1 VKSGNRAAF
10 LVAIQPGSLSQRPG
24 GVNTRLAVRQIAK
37 ISRPEHDAGALSGNP
52 ILPSKTI
59 EEPAR
64 QVPLYGEYDVA
75 VLGGGPA
82 GIAAAVAAARA
93 GRRTLLI
100 ERYGFLGGMGTA
112 AGVTNFCGLHANVHG
127 EMHRVVQGIASELL
141 DRIDRLGGLNAPHL
155 ILGKILAQAYD
166 TAAYKIAADD
176 LLATHKVDI
185 LFHALGAGVVMHDIR
200 SINALMVET
209 KAGRQAVRAGIFI
222 DCSGDGDLAAWAGAP
237 FEIGD
242 DQGHMLYPSMMFRL
256 NGIDPEKAGDAW
268 RTIPALMEKAE
279 AAGTHK
285 FPRKAAIV
293 RPQRSQIE
301 WRVNFTQVAREDGA
315 AVSGLDPDEMTRGE
329 IEGRRQAVK
338 AFEFLRTVP
347 GFEKSYIVDLPPQLG
362 IRETRRVVGGYM
374 LSGEDVLGCASFED
388 SIGVNGWPMES
399 HVAGDVIFKFPPIPE
414 SRGYNELPY
423 RMLVPEGIDNLLMAG
438 RCASMTHD
446 GQSAARVSGACF
458 AMGEAAGAAA
468 DLALSGNTIPRD
480 IAVEKLQ
487 QALQQQ
493 GAFIG
498 RGQKVPEGL

>member
-1 VKSGNRAAF
+1 
-10 LVAIQPGSLSQRPG
+10 LSPR
-24 GVNTRLAVRQIAK
+24 
-37 ISRPEHDAGALSGNP
+37 
-52 ILPSKTI
+52 TI

-64 QVPLYGEYDVA
+64 QVPLYGEYEVA

-82 GIAAAVAAARA
+82 GIAAAVASARA

-112 AGVTNFCGLHANVHG
+112 AGVTNFCGLHANVYG
-127 EMHRVVQGIASELL
+127 EMHRVVQGVASDLL

-155 ILGKILAQAYD
+155 VLGKILAQAYD
-166 TAAYKIAADD
+166 TAAYKIAADE
-176 LLATHKVDI
+176 LLLSHNVEL
-185 LFHALGAGVVMHDIR
+185 LFHALGAGVVMQDETRIH
-200 SINALMVET
+200 ALMVET
-209 KAGRQAVRAGIFI
+209 KAGRQAVLAKIFI

-237 FEIGD
+237 YEIGD
-242 DQGHMLYPSMMFRL
+242 NAGSMLYPSMMFRL
-256 NGIDPEKAGDAW
+256 NGIDPLKAGEAW
-268 RTIPALMEKAE
+268 RTIPALMELAE
-279 AAGTHK
+279 AAGTHH

-301 WRVNFTQVAREDGA
+301 WRVNFTQLARSDGTA
-315 AVSGLDPDEMTRGE
+315 INGLEPDDLTRGE
-329 IEGRRQAVK
+329 IDGRRQAVQ

-374 LSGEDVLGCASFED
+374 LSGDDVLGCASFDD

-414 SRGYNELPY
+414 SRGFNELPY
-423 RMLVPEGIDNLLMAG
+423 RMLVPKGVDNLLVAG

-446 GQSAARVSGACF
+446 GQSAARVSGGCF
-458 AMGEAAGAAA
+458 AMGEATGTAAA
-468 DLALSGNTIPRD
+468 LALSGNTIPRD

-487 QALQQQ
+487 QTLQQQ

-498 RGQKVPEGL
+498 RDQAVPAGL